1 MAEVAGRLSDT
12 AEKLDEHGR
21 RSRELADEGL
31 EEIRRQQRW
40 FEEMDQRSEARL
52 VSQEAGRTAR
62 LVSQEA
68 RRTARLVS
76 REARRS
82 EREHAQATRQDKLA
96 AAAAKEVRRT
106 LLELLQMSDRNSLL
120 LGWFVVNG
128 LRESDVLSKLSVPV
142 TLFI

>member
-1 MAEVAGRLSDT
+1 MLSSLSCVSYTKRITYSELTPHEKKQTKERTALAEVVAEVAGRLGDT

-21 RSRELADEGL
+21 RSRELAEEGL

-62 LVSQEA
+62 LVS
-68 RRTARLVS
+68 

-82 EREHAQATRQDKLA
+82 EREHAQATRQDKEA

-106 LLELLQMSDRNSLL
+106 LLELLQMSDHN
-120 LGWFVVNG
+120 
-128 LRESDVLSKLSVPV
+128 E
-142 TLFI
+142 